1 MSFAN
6 NYCQFKAACCQIF
19 RFFRVFRVQNNLCDS
34 ASLRSKNKFSGTN
47 FLAIVANFLES
58 SQAPQ
63 GAF

>member
-1 MSFAN
+1 MHG
-6 NYCQFKAACCQIF
+6 KTKIF
-19 RFFRVFRVQNNLCDS
+19 VSSVFFRVQNNLCDS